1 MYTEHPE
8 FEPPENEEIKVWR
21 YMDFT
26 KFVSLID
33 TQCLYF
39 ARADKFDDP
48 FEGSLPRKNVHA
60 RLLSLAS
67 LDMSQGEVNALLDSQ
82 NQLMDITRHYKK
94 FVAINCWHANG
105 HESAAM
111 WKLYLKSNEG
121 IAIQSTY
128 KRLRDS
134 IIDDRQVY
142 LGKVKYIDYE
152 NDVIRSYNMLAPYMH
167 KRKSFEHEREIRAV
181 AGIPWATTDIKITE
195 QEPVDYGIQIRI
207 DIESLIEKI
216 YIAPSTPKWFADLV
230 GSVTT
235 LYNCTFKVVQSK
247 LDEQP
252 VF

>member
-8 FEPPENEEIKVWR
+8 FEPPENEEVKVWR

-33 TQCLYF
+33 TQRLYF
-39 ARADKFDDP
+39 ARADKFVDP
-48 FEGSLPRKNVHA
+48 FEGSLPRKNAHA
-60 RLLSLAS
+60 RFMPLAS
-67 LDMSQGEVNALLDSQ
+67 PDMSLGEINALLDLK
-82 NQLMDITRHYKK
+82 NQLRDITRHYKK

-152 NDVIRSYNMLAPYMH
+152 NDVIRSDNMLAPYMH

-181 AGIPWATTDIKITE
+181 VRIPWTTTDIKITE
-195 QEPVDYGIQIRI
+195 QEPVDHGIQIRI
-207 DIESLIEKI
+207 NIESLIEKI
-216 YIAPSTPKWFADLV
+216 YIAPGTPKWFIDLV
-230 GSVTT
+230 SAVIKR
-235 LYNCTFKVVQSK
+235 YSCTFKVVQSK